1 MTVNQDIEEIRALF
15 PVVEHWTYLYNGSVH
30 PQPTP
35 VVDAMTDFVRD
46 WSQGGEA
53 AYPAGMDAFVEL
65 RDGLAR
71 LIGGK
76 GSNIVITDSTTTA
89 LNLAAQ
95 LIAPQPDQNVVL
107 EDLAFMTNTY
117 PWLASGLAVPDVRF
131 VPEVGGMVRD
141 ADLRAAVD
149 AKTALLSLSAVS
161 VSSGFRHDLHA
172 VSELASSTG
181 VAALIDGAQAVGV
194 VDIDLAATPLDF
206 VAGTAAKWLMGP
218 AGVGYLHIADRHLGA
233 TPPTTGWLAAANVG
247 DWDLRHAELHDD
259 AMRFQGGLPNF
270 TGVVGTLAA
279 IKFREA
285 LGADFVM
292 GRIKHL
298 ADYLIGELGELGAD
312 IWTPLPADQRAGIV
326 FFRSGRAAEINERL
340 RAERIYCGTF
350 MGGIR
355 CDPSFYNTEADIDRL
370 LAVVA
375 QYL

>member
-1 MTVNQDIEEIRALF
+1 MNKDIEEIRALF

-35 VVDAMTDFVRD
+35 VVEAMTEFVRD

-53 AYPAGMDAFVEL
+53 AYPAGMDAFMEL
-65 RDGLAR
+65 REGLAR

-76 GSNIVITDSTTTA
+76 GSNIVITDSTTAA

-95 LIAPQPDQNVVL
+95 LVAPRPDQNVVL

-117 PWLASGLAVPDVRF
+117 PWLVSGMAVPDVRF

-141 ADLRAAVD
+141 TDLRAAVD

-161 VSSGFRHDLHA
+161 VSSGFRHDLQA
-172 VSELASSTG
+172 ISELAAATG
-181 VAALIDGAQAVGV
+181 VRTLIDGAQAVGV
-194 VDIDLAATPLDF
+194 VDIDLAKTPLDF

-218 AGVGYLHIADRHLGA
+218 AGVGYLHIDDRHLDA
-233 TPPTTGWLAAANVG
+233 TPPTTGWLAASNVG
-247 DWDLRHAELHDD
+247 DWDLHHAELHQD

-279 IKFREA
+279 IRFREA
-285 LGADFVM
+285 LGTEFVM

-312 IWTPLPADQRAGIV
+312 IWTPLPDHQRAGIV
-326 FFRSGRAAEINERL
+326 FFRSERAQEINERL

-375 QYL
+375 EYV